1 MSQFYYK
8 ALKDQKE
15 IVSGYIEAND
25 VKEARSKVRGLG
37 FLPTNIYEESA
48 ASTKS
53 AKVNTS
59 NKKYSLSL
67 SDKILFTSELQTLLS
82 SSISTLEALESIA
95 KYSPKKNISNLVV
108 ELEKDI
114 KNGST
119 FSESLEKYSD
129 VFGNVYIALIKAGE
143 MSGTLPTV
151 LGYLLNLL
159 KKQGKLKD
167 RFIQM
172 SIYPAILVVA
182 LVGMYFLAGGF
193 IFPKLIYAMSIDTPP
208 IMVSVVVDSV
218 SFCFRYWWFLII
230 MAFGAGYGINFLF
243 GAANLKEK
251 FSKFVMN
258 VPVLSDC
265 VQYFS
270 LAHYM
275 AVMQIAYDAGVPIL
289 DALKMA
295 EGAIDNTI
303 IRNRAAQAFELV
315 QKGQTLT
322 DSYQI
327 SGLMPPMLM
336 PIVATGEKTGKLG
349 QMFRDAVI
357 GIEQKLDIAINALV
371 KAFEPT
377 LIVILAIF
385 VGYIVVAFMQLS
397 AAGASSILNAF

>member
-48 ASTKS
+48 EPKKFE
-53 AKVNTS
+53 KVNPS

-95 KYSPKKNISNLVV
+95 KYSPRKNIANLVV
-108 ELEKDI
+108 ELGKDI

-119 FSESLEKYSD
+119 LSESLEKYSD

-289 DALKMA
+289 EALKMA

-303 IRNRAAQAFELV
+303 IRNRATQACELV

-357 GIEQKLDIAINALV
+357 GIEQKLDIAINALA